1 MTDKELIKEYADRNK
16 KLCEARSKNLFD
28 LNIDMYGKAKY
39 YPTDKASEV
48 IASMI
53 ESGKPFFVGRIGETE
68 LRTVDCYESK
78 LYNIRY
84 LRDVNYCICV
94 NAGFF
99 PKRSSKIRK
108 FCNIYI
114 NSFTNMDA
122 LGIFLW
128 ANEEYYVQK
137 YMKLRS
143 CFLANVLDPLI
154 LDNPWTEAL
163 TGKKVLVVHP
173 FSESIAMQYNKRDKL
188 FKDENILPEFELKTV
203 KAVQSVG
210 GKGAPEFK
218 SWFEALDY
226 MKTQISE
233 CDFDIALLGCGA
245 YGLPLASYIKDI
257 GKQAIYMGGSL
268 QLMFGIMGKRWE
280 NQEYVAKHVN
290 EYWVR
295 PSENERPKQRLKVED
310 GCYW

>member
-1 MTDKELIKEYADRNK
+1 
-16 KLCEARSKNLFD
+16 
-28 LNIDMYGKAKY
+28 
-39 YPTDKASEV
+39 
-48 IASMI
+48 
-53 ESGKPFFVGRIGETE
+53 
-68 LRTVDCYESK
+68 
-78 LYNIRY
+78 
-84 LRDVNYCICV
+84 
-94 NAGFF
+94 
-99 PKRSSKIRK
+99 
-108 FCNIYI
+108 
-114 NSFTNMDA
+114 MDA